1 MQYMLITPKCKVYI
15 FRVYNLALIYKN
27 AYGGTLSVVSMQQIL
42 DQTVVSPGKSL
53 TDTVE
58 PV

>member
-15 FRVYNLALIYKN
+15 FRVYNLALTYQM
-27 AYGGTLSVVSMQQIL
+27 AYGGTISVVSTQQKTDRIG
-42 DQTVVSPGKSL
+42 QVSKKSL
-53 TDTVE
+53 TGSLE